1 MLLVPSA
8 FTKTTGEA
16 HWELLLRTRAVETQ
30 CYVRP
35 CPPKLPF
42 AFEILSA
49 EANLLIGLNMVFT
62 DVGPIYR

>member
-35 CPPKLPF
+35 PPPKLPSTF
-42 AFEILSA
+42 DILSA
-49 EANLLIGLNMVFT
+49 DGKSPHWIEHGHHRCWT
-62 DVGPIYR
+62 DV